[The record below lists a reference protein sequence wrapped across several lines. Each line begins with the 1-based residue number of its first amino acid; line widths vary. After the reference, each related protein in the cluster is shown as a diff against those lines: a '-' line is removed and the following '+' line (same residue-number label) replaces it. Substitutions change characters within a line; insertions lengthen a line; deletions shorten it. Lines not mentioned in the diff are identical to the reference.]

1 MVHSGSSPDGGTT
14 MAKSFQSL
22 QSTRLG
28 LLDFFLFGKYQKCRV
43 DSIVEMDYNYIMF
56 LHSKDRN
63 MFEPQVIAECET
75 LKTILAVESYY
86 EEEVKP
92 FEDVPF

>member
-1 MVHSGSSPDGGTT
+1 MVHLGSSPGGGTT
-14 MAKSFQSL
+14 MAKAFKTL

-56 LHSKDRN
+56 LHSKDKN
-63 MFEPQVIAECET
+63 MFEPQVIAECEY
-75 LKTILAVESYY
+75 LKTILAVENHYQ
-86 EEEVKP
+86 EEVKP